1 MTIKVGVIGVGSI
14 ADLAHLPNYKK
25 HPDVELTAVVDFN
38 VDRARAVA
46 DKYGVPNVYSD
57 VAEMFQAH
65 QLDAVSICTPNT
77 SHVPLALKAIEHGA
91 DVLLEKPLST
101 DYNEALQ
108 LVEAAKANNRICMI
122 GMPHR
127 FRNEARV
134 LKQFVDEGEL
144 GDLYYVKAK
153 ILRRRGTPTGWFTD
167 KAKSGGG
174 PLMDIG
180 VHALDVAW
188 WITGMPQA
196 TAVTGQL
203 VQGIGRYQTAMTSRW
218 KSADAV
224 NQDNAVFDVE
234 DFASAY
240 IRFENGMVLS
250 LEVSWALNGPQD
262 DAVKVDVYGSQGGVT
277 LDPLCF
283 YGERAGAFTESKIDI
298 VTNDFYKDEIDHFV
312 AAVQNRTQ
320 PLIPAEE
327 GARVVQML
335 SAIVE
340 SDQTGREVLLK

>member
-1 MTIKVGVIGVGSI
+1 MTIKVGVIGTGSI
-14 ADLAHLPNYKK
+14 ADLAHLPNYHK
-25 HPDVELTAVVDFN
+25 HKDVELVALVDFN
-38 VDRARAVA
+38 EARARMIA
-46 DKYGVPNVYSD
+46 DKYGVEHVYSD
-57 VAEMFQAH
+57 VARMFQNH

-77 SHVPLALKAIEHGA
+77 SHVPLALTAIEHGA

-101 DYNEALQ
+101 DYSEAQ
-108 LVEAAKANNRICMI
+108 KLVEMAKQNNRICMI

-134 LKQFVDEGEL
+134 LKRFVDNGDL
-144 GDLYYVKAK
+144 GNLYYVKAK

-180 VHALDVAW
+180 VHVLDLAW
-188 WITGMPQA
+188 WITGMQKP
-196 TAVTGQL
+196 TTISGQL
-203 VQGIGRYQTAMTSRW
+203 VQGLGKYSTVMTSRW
-218 KSADAV
+218 KSADGA
-224 NQDNAVFDVE
+224 NQDNSVFDVE

-262 DAVKVDVYGSQGGVT
+262 DAVKVDVYGSQGGVSI
-277 LDPLCF
+277 DPLCF
-283 YGERAGAFTESKIDI
+283 YGERSNVLAESHID
-298 VTNDFYKDEIDHFV
+298 VVKNDFYQDEIDHFV
-312 AAVQNRTQ
+312 ECVKNHTQ
-320 PLIPAEE
+320 PLIDAEE

-335 SAIVE
+335 AAIVKSNE
-340 SDQTGREVLLK
+340 LGREVVI